1 MIVKHTFVPNA
12 IHSAGSRSS
21 KIVFTIEGGTSS
33 TGIRMPVR
41 GL

>member
-21 KIVFTIEGGTSS
+21 KIVFTIEGGTS